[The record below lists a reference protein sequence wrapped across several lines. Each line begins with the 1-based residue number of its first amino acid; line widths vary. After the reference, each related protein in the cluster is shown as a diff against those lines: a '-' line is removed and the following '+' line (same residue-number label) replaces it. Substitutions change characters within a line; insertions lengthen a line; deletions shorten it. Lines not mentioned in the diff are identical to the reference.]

1 MVNVFEKMSLKGK
14 VALVT
19 GGYRGIGAG
28 LAESMAQ
35 AGADVVT
42 MARTA
47 NAGDDLMKEIA
58 DKYGVRTKY
67 LQGDVT
73 NLDDCQRVADTV
85 VEEFGKI
92 DVLCNNAG
100 VCRNVEAED
109 MSWEDDWYYVININL
124 NGVFNMS
131 QAVGRKMIAAG
142 NGGAIINTGSMSG
155 FIVNVPQPQ
164 CSYNAAKAGVHLLTK
179 SLAVEWQRFG
189 IRVNAICPGYID
201 TPLLIP
207 GMSSPNGKIWLDST
221 PMGRL
226 GQPFELGGLAIWLAS
241 EAGGFATGGCYIV
254 DGGYTL
260 I

>member
-1 MVNVFEKMSLKGK
+1 MDNVFEKMSLKGK
-14 VALVT
+14 AALVT

-28 LAESMAQ
+28 LAEAMAQ
-35 AGADVVT
+35 AGADVAT
-42 MARTA
+42 CARTA
-47 NAGDDLMKEIA
+47 HAGDGFMEELA
-58 DKYGVRTKY
+58 GKYGVRTMY
-67 LQGDVT
+67 LQGDMAVME
-73 NLDDCQRVADTV
+73 DCERIADTV
-85 VEEFGKI
+85 EKEFGKI

-100 VCRNVEAED
+100 VAINVPAED
-109 MSWEDDWYYVININL
+109 MTWDEWYYVININL
-124 NGVFNMS
+124 NSVFRMC

-142 NGGAIINTGSMSG
+142 NGGSIINTGSISG

-179 SLAVEWQRFG
+179 SLAVEWQKYG

-201 TPLLIP
+201 TPLLAP
-207 GMSSPNGKIWLDST
+207 GLASPNGKIWLDMT
-221 PMGRL
+221 PVGRL
-226 GQPFELGGLAIWLAS
+226 GQPYELGGLAIWLAS